1 MPSPLRTAVVTVL
14 LLVFTNGPLFLVARQ
29 IFERPGAWEDSVIQS
44 TIVAAALV
52 AGAMVLLDGHRLS
65 GRRLSLPNPTAAFAA
80 GAFGLVAVA
89 STFWSVD
96 SSLTSWRSLVYLAL
110 PLFAWVLAD
119 LDTGIRVPLACMIG
133 LALGASIVTL
143 VVWPDIGLDHNDDW
157 RGIFTGRNSLA
168 PIAGLGV
175 VVGIR
180 FMLESDRRSRLAGG
194 VLGASSLVL
203 LIGAGSRTAWLAL
216 VVAASVATLPTLRPW
231 LADRFGPRNAG
242 LTTVTLGLSGVVV
255 FMVSMSQLW
264 GESTFEQRRTI
275 WSLVWDKIQERPI
288 HGHGFFAIWGI
299 PEFTSTHQLLQ
310 RGSAH
315 DSLLEVWLGVG
326 LLGLVPFAVV
336 VVLAARN
343 ATVDLLR
350 APGPDTWMWAAV
362 VAFLLL
368 ENVTESFVL
377 WFSYNWVILMA
388 AAMRRPSS
396 VPERTSPPPDA
407 VVAAAVL
414 DE

>member
-29 IFERPGAWEDSVIQS
+29 IFDRPGAWEDSIIQS

-52 AGAMVLLDGHRLS
+52 AGAMVLLDGHRMS
-65 GRRLSLPNPTAAFAA
+65 GRRLSIPNPTAAFAA

-119 LDTGIRVPLACMIG
+119 LDSGIRMPLACMIG
-133 LALGASIVTL
+133 LALGASMVTL

-180 FMLESDRRSRLAGG
+180 FFLEPDRRSRLTGAG
-194 VLGASSLVL
+194 LGASSLVL
-203 LIGAGSRTAWLAL
+203 LVGAGSRTAWLAL
-216 VVAASVATLPTLRPW
+216 IVAASVATLPTLRPW
-231 LADRFGPRNAG
+231 LASRFGPRRAAS
-242 LTTVTLGLSGVVV
+242 TTLGLALSGVTV
-255 FMVSMSQLW
+255 FAVAMSQLW

-275 WSLVWDKIQERPI
+275 WSLVWDKIQERPV

-299 PEFTSTHQLLQ
+299 PEFISTHRLLE

-315 DSLLEVWLGVG
+315 DSLLEVWLGIG
-326 LLGLVPFAVV
+326 LLGLVPFVV
-336 VVLAARN
+336 VVTLAGRNAARDVIN
-343 ATVDLLR
+343 
-350 APGPDTWMWAAV
+350 APGPDTWMWAAI

-388 AAMRRPSS
+388 AAMRRPCSA
-396 VPERTSPPPDA
+396 PARTSAAPEH
-407 VVAAAVL
+407 VAAAIS
-414 DE
+414 DD